1 MTETRDF
8 DRLARAW
15 LDLMPDE
22 APDRV
27 IDAVLQA
34 VDVTPQRRT
43 PFDPAIRR
51 FFPMNRL
58 TYAAVALAIVV
69 LGGGALLLTQF
80 RQTNVGPSQG
90 PTATPG
96 PSPTLDPGAPLPQA
110 LQAPWFGGG
119 RTLAG
124 LEAGA
129 GTVLRLG
136 PLTFKI
142 AQANQQAATL
152 FGGAAASVNGRIKVE
167 RGSGPALACGT
178 DIGSYA
184 YALSASGQ
192 TLTISDPQDS
202 CAIRQSTLL
211 GTWWRIDCRNGDDEC
226 LGEVDAGTYSSQYF
240 RPILAGAPWTPRFG
254 GLTFTVPDGWAN
266 DADYPGNFSLS
277 LAPDF
282 EKTSPSN
289 SSPSTRLQVL
299 ADVAAESQATACSN
313 QPQPGVAHTAKAIV
327 AWLRTVRGL
336 NVGASTPVTVGTL
349 TGTSVDLSMNVAK
362 APMCGTDKLVE
373 YLYVAANAPEAGY
386 AIGSERQRLVLVD
399 VAPNDV
405 MAIVLYAPDDAT
417 LTTFAQAALPV
428 IATFEFK

>member
-80 RQTNVGPSQG
+80 HLTNVGPSQG
-90 PTATPG
+90 PTATPA
-96 PSPTLDPGAPLPQA
+96 PSPTLAAGAPLPQA
-110 LQAPWFGGG
+110 LQARWFGGG
-119 RTLAG
+119 RALSGLQAG
-124 LEAGA
+124 V
-129 GTVLRLG
+129 GTVLRLD
-136 PLTFKI
+136 PLTFKV
-142 AQANQQAATL
+142 AQANQQDTTL

-184 YALSASGQ
+184 YDVSASGQ
-192 TLTISDPQDS
+192 TLTISDPLDS
-202 CAIRQSTLL
+202 CAIRQSTLD
-211 GTWWRIDCRNGDDEC
+211 GTWWRIDCKVGQTTC
-226 LGEVDAGTYSSQYF
+226 LGAMDAGTYGSQYI
-240 RPILAGAPWTPRFG
+240 RPLLGGEVWTPKYG

-266 DADYPGNFSLS
+266 DADWPTSFSLS
-277 LAPDF
+277 
-282 EKTSPSN
+282 
-289 SSPSTRLQVL
+289 RL
-299 ADVAAESQATACSN
+299 ADFQRSPTGEGSPRLEVLTQVRAEAQGADRCGNAAA
-313 QPQPGVAHTAKAIV
+313 PGVATTASAVISY
-327 AWLRTVRGL
+327 ARGIPGL
-336 NVGASTPVTVGTL
+336 VVSKSHQL
-349 TGTSVDLSMNVAK
+349 TIDGHLATWVDLSVDAGTVK
-362 APMCGTDKLVE
+362 ACAGSGDKIVGFMVTGGE
-373 YLYVAANAPEAGY
+373 GF
-386 AIGSERQRLVLVD
+386 AIGIPSVYRMIFVD
-399 VAPNDV
+399 LGGSDLL
-405 MAIVLYAPDDAT
+405 AIAVEAPDQ
-417 LTTFAQAALPV
+417 TTVASFFQEVLP
-428 IATFEFK
+428 IIESFHFE